1 MTIGALFLTIVL
13 AILTDEIL
21 AWSPRLARYL
31 VRLSAKS
38 LPPKLDKRME
48 EEWLAHMEEVP
59 GKFSRLLFAVG
70 TFRAACVIGHHARLS
85 HIPLR
90 KALLIR
96 AFDLLIGVQN
106 VLLCLPVVLVAI
118 GIMLISTRGRG
129 PIFFRDPRVGRDG
142 KQFFLLR
149 FATIPTSKTS
159 STLRFLRIDELPQMI
174 NVIRGDMSL
183 VGPRP
188 ERPYFSKIMQEHIH
202 NYHERFRVRPGL
214 TGYAQ
219 VMHPYGA
226 TMNDAK
232 KKSELDIE
240 YIKRLSLSLNVRV
253 LLRTAW
259 VVLVGR

>member
-21 AWSPRLARYL
+21 AWSPRLAQYL
-31 VRLSAKS
+31 VRISAKS

-96 AFDLLIGVQN
+96 AFDLLSGIQ
-106 VLLCLPVVLVAI
+106 LLLFCLPVALVAI
-118 GIMLISTRGRG
+118 GVLLISTGGRG
-129 PIFFRDPRVGRDG
+129 PIFSRDLRVGRDG
-142 KQFFLLR
+142 RQFFILK
-149 FATIPTSKTS
+149 FETTSNPGR
-159 STLRFLRIDELPQMI
+159 TLRSLRIDELPQLI
-174 NVIRGDMSL
+174 NLIRGDMSL

-188 ERPYFSKIMQEHIH
+188 ERPYFSKIMQGYIH
-202 NYHERFRVRPGL
+202 NYHERFRVRPGI

-226 TMNDAK
+226 TMDDAK
-232 KKSELDIE
+232 KKSKLDIE
-240 YIKRLSLSLNVRV
+240 YVKRFSLSLNVRV

-259 VVLVGR
+259 IVLVGR